1 MSRLQLQRISK
12 TFPGVKALQDVD
24 FAVEAGEIHA
34 LCGEN
39 GAGKSTLM
47 NILSGNL
54 QPDQGNIFLNKQP
67 VKIPSPI
74 AAFDLGIAIVHQHLS
89 LIDSLSVA
97 ENIFANQQPRN
108 RWGLIQFDQLYQMAG
123 ALLQQMHIPSIHPK
137 TIVMELSPPE
147 KQLVEIAKALSKK
160 PSILILDE
168 PTASL
173 TDREI
178 KVLFALLAKLQSEGV
193 SIIYISHRLNEIFQ
207 LADRVTVLKDGK
219 SQGTFVKNELD
230 KGKLIKLMVGREVI
244 DIKSESVSTGDV
256 LLDVRNLTTHRL
268 NRISFQL
275 HKGEIIGLAGLIG
288 SGRTEIARAV
298 FGADEMESG
307 DILLSNEM
315 FRPRHPKDA
324 IENGIAYVPEDR
336 KLLGLF
342 TEMSIENNIV
352 SASLPAI
359 TRGKWYS
366 NSMAAQLSLSLKEK
380 LHISTSDT
388 KNLVSTLSGG
398 NQQKVVLAKWLLT
411 HPQLLIVDEP
421 THGIDVGS
429 KFEIYAILQSLAKE
443 GKGIIIISSELPE
456 LIGLCDRILVIRNG
470 NLVGEVKGNEATE
483 ENILTLAAN

>member
-47 NILSGNL
+47 NVLSGNL
-54 QPDQGNIFLNKQP
+54 QPDQGNIFLNKPP

-123 ALLQQMHIPSIHPK
+123 ALLQQMHIQSIHPK

-288 SGRTEIARAV
+288 AGRTEIARAV

-324 IENGIAYVPEDR
+324 IKNGIAYVPEDR

-342 TEMSIENNIV
+342 AEMSIKNNIV

-366 NSMAAQLSLSLKEK
+366 NSIAEQLSLSLKEQ
-380 LHISTSDT
+380 LRISTSDT

-470 NLVGEVKGNEATE
+470 NLVGEVKGMKRPRK
-483 ENILTLAAN
+483 IF